1 MSADKQLAREGL
13 TSVLSCLTET
23 YGELPV
29 PNAARSS
36 EQITHVLSQV
46 GSEYPSESAVPCPV
60 RYDVVAAVQ
69 ANHLV

>member
-46 GSEYPSESAVPCPV
+46 GSEYPSESAVP
-60 RYDVVAAVQ
+60 
-69 ANHLV
+69 